1 MPPVI
6 AFDIETCPLPADA
19 LGPRAR
25 RRLDLLV
32 ERERR
37 RAERDGTPFD
47 PAEAS
52 RRAQSLHGALG
63 WVCCVSFAR
72 LGADGAPRTPHS
84 FSAAEPGQERALLTR
99 LWATVARLPR
109 TVLWVSFHGKGFDAE
124 FLATRS
130 AAHGLAP
137 SRRDLLHRHPYVHH
151 PHLDLAGLWRR
162 TDMGLDDACELL
174 GVASP
179 KTPARATGGGDAA
192 GSTGGAPTRDSS
204 AGDALAGDAVV
215 LDGSGVAQ
223 AVADGRLSE
232 VVAYCERDAV
242 ATLRAYCALAPLL

>member
-1 MPPVI
+1 MPPII
-6 AFDIETCPLPADA
+6 AFDIETCPLPDEA
-19 LGPRAR
+19 LGPRAQ
-25 RRLDLLV
+25 RRLGLLV

-37 RAERDGTPFD
+37 RAERDGSTFD
-47 PAEAS
+47 DAEAA

-63 WVCCVSFAR
+63 WVCCASFVR
-72 LGADGAPRTPHS
+72 LGADGVPRTPHS
-84 FSAAEPGQERALLTR
+84 FSAATAADERALLAD
-99 LWATVARLPR
+99 LWDTLARMPR

-162 TDMGLDDACELL
+162 SDMGLDDACELL
-174 GVASP
+174 GVSSP
-179 KTPARATGGGDAA
+179 KA
-192 GSTGGAPTRDSS
+192 S
-204 AGDALAGDAVV
+204 AEGHPEA
-215 LDGSGVAQ
+215 LDGSRVAQ
-223 AVADGRLSE
+223 AVADGRLAD

-242 ATLRAYCALAPLL
+242 ATLHAYRALAPLLP